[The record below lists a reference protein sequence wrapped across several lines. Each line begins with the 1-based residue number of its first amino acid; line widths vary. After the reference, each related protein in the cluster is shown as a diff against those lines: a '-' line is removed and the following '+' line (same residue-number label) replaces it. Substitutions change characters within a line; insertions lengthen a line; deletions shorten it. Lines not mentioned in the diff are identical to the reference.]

1 MTREEA
7 RKYLFSSGFSEE
19 QATAIEKAFISDA
32 ISKIEDE
39 IDDATEDL
47 DGYDPSAL
55 GDAFSIIDRI
65 FTKYK
70 QEVKNDKRRKLALVK
85 PRDTNLGK
93 RMSE

>member
-19 QATAIEKAFISDA
+19 QATAIEKAFISDT

-55 GDAFSIIDRI
+55 GDVF
-65 FTKYK
+65 
-70 QEVKNDKRRKLALVK
+70 N
-85 PRDTNLGK
+85 N
-93 RMSE
+93 

>member
-1 MTREEA
+1 MTGEEA

-19 QATAIEKAFISDA
+19 QATAIEKAFISDT

-70 QEVKNDKRRKLALVK
+70 QE
-85 PRDTNLGK
+85 G
-93 RMSE
+93 EE